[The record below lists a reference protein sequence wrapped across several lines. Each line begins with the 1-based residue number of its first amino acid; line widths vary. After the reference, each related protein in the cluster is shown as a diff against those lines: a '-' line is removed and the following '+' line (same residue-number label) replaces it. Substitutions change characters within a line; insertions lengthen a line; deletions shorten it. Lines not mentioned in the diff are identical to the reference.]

1 MRRAEGT
8 VLRLAIGG
16 GTSDSGMLDEIVHT
30 CPLCK
35 RTGGEPFRAVPVD
48 DKNVRLLVR
57 CDGCRHRW
65 SAIVVIESLSAE
77 TRARLT
83 RQAMWSP

>member
-1 MRRAEGT
+1 MVE
-8 VLRLAIGG
+8 
-16 GTSDSGMLDEIVHT
+16 EIVHT
-30 CPLCK
+30 CPLCT
-35 RTGGEPFRAVPVD
+35 RSGEPFRAVPID

-57 CDGCRHRW
+57 CDACRHRW

-83 RQAMWSP
+83 RQATWRP